1 MSDWRDFK
9 SLSLNGKKHSLQ
21 GWRAYAQQQLQEG
34 YGIGDLEEILEFVVD
49 WSNTKEWI
57 PARTSGSTGRPKNI
71 KIQKEQILAS
81 AERTLQTLELKEGDS
96 ALLCLPNRF
105 IGGKMMIAR
114 SIIGGLDLHITENT
128 SKPQL
133 PESVDISFAAVV
145 PYQMSTISKDAEA
158 TKRWQN
164 VQKIIIGGG
173 HVDNALEAKLK
184 NWPNVIYESFGM
196 TETISH
202 VALRRITG
210 QKERQP
216 FRVLDDITIEQD
228 ERGCL
233 IIHSEALPTN
243 PTVTNDIVQMV
254 DENSFHWLG
263 RADNMINSGG
273 VKIIPEV
280 LEKII
285 KPLFNTRYFIAG
297 LKDEDLGERVVLVL
311 ESQPFSEADEEELLK
326 DMRAELSKYEAPKE
340 ICYVD
345 EFVET
350 ENGKIH
356 RKKTIKAIPKPS

>member
-9 SLSLNGKKHSLQ
+9 SLSLNGKKRSLQ

-145 PYQMSTISKDAEA
+145 PYQMSTISKNAEA

-254 DENSFHWLG
+254 DKNSFHWLG